1 MGDFGILSLLPPL
14 VAIGLAILTKRV
26 LFALFFGVWVGGL
39 LVAGG
44 DPVGATT
51 QTLKW
56 IVFNIASAWEEN
68 GQIVTDLWNTRILLF
83 DALIGAGVAL
93 IYKAGGMNAIA
104 KAVTRK
110 IRTSKAAS
118 LMAAIFG
125 TLIFFD
131 DYTNTIIVGNTMRPI
146 TDRARV
152 SREFLA
158 YADDST
164 AAPVAVLAVVST
176 WIGYE
181 LGLLKDAIASVGE
194 SISAYSAWFASWPY
208 RFYPILAIILVYLV
222 AITHKHYGPMLK
234 TEYRVRKE
242 GKVLRDGAQ
251 PMMTTEVD
259 VGMPIEGKESVWVF
273 VLPVLTLVALT
284 FLGLWVTGGG
294 SATYAE
300 GGFQAV
306 LSNADS
312 TWALVWGSFGMVVVA
327 MALVIG
333 MKIMSLKEVE
343 ETVVAGMKQM
353 HFAMMILI
361 LAWSIKSACDAVGTA
376 DYVVSVAS
384 NVLSP
389 GLVPLVV
396 FIVAAFISFTTGTSW
411 GTFAIMMPIAVPL
424 AYQLS
429 GSFGSVVYASI
440 ASVFAGGVFGDHCSP
455 ISDTTIMSSMF
466 SGCDHIDHV
475 STQIPYAVTAAAI
488 GALMLVLFALG
499 VTNGWLL
506 LAIAV
511 LLLIGAHYLLSEWYG
526 KKVGIPHGRVPVY
539 IVEEEYKGKGGTIPA
554 GAVLGEE

>member
-56 IVFNIASAWEEN
+56 IVFNIASAWEED

-93 IYKAGGMNAIA
+93 IYKSGGMNAIA
-104 KAVTRK
+104 KAVTMK
-110 IRTSKAAS
+110 IRTSRAAS

-125 TLIFFD
+125 TIIFFD

-194 SISAYSAWFASWPY
+194 NISAYSAWFASWPY

-222 AITHKHYGPMLK
+222 ATTHRHYGPMLK
-234 TEYRVRKE
+234 AEYRARKE
-242 GKVLRDGAQ
+242 GKVMRDGAQ

-273 VLPVLTLVALT
+273 ILPVLTLVALT

-294 SATYAE
+294 SATYAK

-306 LSNADS
+306 LSKADS
-312 TWALVWGSFGMVVVA
+312 TWALVWGSFGMVVAA

-384 NVLSP
+384 KVLSP

-396 FIVAAFISFTTGTSW
+396 FLVAAFISFTTGTSW

-475 STQIPYAVTAAAI
+475 STQIPYALTAAAI
-488 GALMLVLFALG
+488 GALMLILFALG
-499 VTNGWLL
+499 ITNGWVLL
-506 LAIAV
+506 IIAV
-511 LLLIGAHYLLSEWYG
+511 LILIVAHHFLSEWYG
-526 KKVGIPHGRVPVY
+526 AKAGIPHGKVPIY
-539 IVEEEYKGKGGTIPA
+539 IVEENIKGTGGTTPR
-554 GAVLGEE
+554 GAALGEE

>member
-1 MGDFGILSLLPPL
+1 MSDFGVLSLLPPL

-93 IYKAGGMNAIA
+93 IYKSGGMNAIA

-110 IRTSKAAS
+110 IRTSRAAS

-125 TLIFFD
+125 TIIFFD

-222 AITHKHYGPMLK
+222 AITHRHYGPMLK
-234 TEYRVRKE
+234 AEYRARKE

-251 PMMTTEVD
+251 PMMTTEID
-259 VGMPIEGKESVWVF
+259 VGMPIEGKESVWTF
-273 VLPVLTLVALT
+273 ILPVLTLVALT
-284 FLGLWVTGGG
+284 FIGLWVTGGG

-384 NVLSP
+384 KVLSP

-396 FIVAAFISFTTGTSW
+396 FLVAAFISFTTGTSW

-424 AYQLS
+424 AYELS
-429 GSFGSVVYASI
+429 GSFGPVVYASI

-475 STQIPYAVTAAAI
+475 STQIPYALTAAAV
-488 GALMLVLFALG
+488 GALMLVLFATGL
-499 VTNGWLL
+499 TNGWILL
-506 LAIAV
+506 IIAV
-511 LLLIGAHYLLSEWYG
+511 PLLIVAHHVLSEWYG
-526 KKVGIPHGRVPVY
+526 AKVGIPHGKVP
-539 IVEEEYKGKGGTIPA
+539 
-554 GAVLGEE
+554 